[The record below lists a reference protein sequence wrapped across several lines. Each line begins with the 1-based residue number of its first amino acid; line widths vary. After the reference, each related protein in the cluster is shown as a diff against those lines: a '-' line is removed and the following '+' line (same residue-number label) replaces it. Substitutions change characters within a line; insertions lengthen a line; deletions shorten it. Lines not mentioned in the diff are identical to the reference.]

1 MGETLT
7 LARLRLLL
15 LAHFPGEEDMVDLY
29 LEEVDCYCDLEKQF
43 GKMSDAEV
51 VRDYLHYRDS
61 DDAGW
66 WGRWVRSEAEVR
78 FPAGWTFRQ
87 KYEFLVGQLAR
98 VIVDDLKETAAAGGG
113 EVCTAAGLLEALGDD
128 QDGGSLWGEEVMGA
142 VEEELQRRYPE

>member
-1 MGETLT
+1 MAETMT

-15 LAHFPGEEDMVDLY
+15 LAHFPGEAEKVGLY
-29 LEEVDCYCDLEKQF
+29 LEEIDCYCDLEKQF

-51 VRDYLHYRDS
+51 VRDYLHYRDA

-98 VIVDDLKETAAAGGG
+98 VIVDDLEETAADGG
-113 EVCTAAGLLEALGDD
+113 EVYTAAGPLEALGDD
-128 QDGGSLWGEEVMGA
+128 QDSSSRWGEEVMGA
-142 VEEELQRRYPE
+142 VEEELQRRYP

>member
-7 LARLRLLL
+7 QARLRRVL
-15 LAHFPGEEDMVDLY
+15 LARFPGEADTVELY

-51 VRDYLHYRDS
+51 VRDYLHYRDG

-98 VIVDDLKETAAAGGG
+98 VIVDDLEETAADGGG
-113 EVCTAAGLLEALGDD
+113 EDYTAAGLLEALGDD
-128 QDGGSLWGEEVMGA
+128 QDSSSRWGEEVRGA
-142 VEEELQRRYPE
+142 VEEELQRRYP

>member
-15 LAHFPGEEDMVDLY
+15 LAHFPGEAEKVGLY

-51 VRDYLHYRDS
+51 VRDYLHYQDA

-78 FPAGWTFRQ
+78 FPAGWSFRQ

-98 VIVDDLKETAAAGGG
+98 VIVDDLEETAADGG
-113 EVCTAAGLLEALGDD
+113 EVYTAAGLLEALGDD
-128 QDGGSLWGEEVMGA
+128 QDSSSRWGEEVMRA
-142 VEEELQRRYPE
+142 VEEELQRRNP

>member
-1 MGETLT
+1 MAETLT
-7 LARLRLLL
+7 LARLRRLL
-15 LAHFPGEEDMVDLY
+15 LAHFPGEADMVDLY

-51 VRDYLHYRDS
+51 VRDYLHYRDA

-78 FPAGWTFRQ
+78 FPGGWTFRQ

-98 VIVDDLKETAAAGGG
+98 VIVDDLEETAADGG

-128 QDGGSLWGEEVMGA
+128 QDSSSRWGEEVMGA
-142 VEEELQRRYPE
+142 VEEELQRRYP